1 MPNLSAPRKML
12 NFACLFLM
20 ITFIIEKIFSIPML
34 NEYIQNLLI
43 PLLTIIINVQTGSA
57 GENANGNNA
66 AEIEVNQGENNH
78 HEEVIPLGQA
88 HDEGRQGKVIDIN
101 KLFKKKK

>member
-20 ITFIIEKIFSIPML
+20 ITFIIEKTYSVSML
-34 NEYIQNLLI
+34 NKYIKNLLI
-43 PLLTIIINVQTGSA
+43 PLLTIIINIQLGSS
-57 GENANGNNA
+57 GENANRNNTA
-66 AEIEVNQGENNH
+66 GIEVNQGRNNK
-78 HEEVIPLGQA
+78 HEEAHPLEQA
-88 HDEGRQGKVIDIN
+88 NNEGHQENVIDIN